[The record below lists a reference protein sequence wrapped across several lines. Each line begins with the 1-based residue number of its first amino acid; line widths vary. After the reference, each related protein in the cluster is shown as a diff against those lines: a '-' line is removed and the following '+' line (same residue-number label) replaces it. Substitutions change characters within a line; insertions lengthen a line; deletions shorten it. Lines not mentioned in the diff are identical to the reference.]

1 MEQYNRRQFLTGI
14 SAGLAVAGAAAYLP
28 KVAGT
33 SGSPSATH
41 VADNPT
47 DLGGDLGGEPI
58 VAYVRNRRSGEISLF
73 VGSREVTVRDNVVAA
88 KLASLAGRVV

>member
-33 SGSPSATH
+33 SASPSTTP
-41 VADNPT
+41 VPGNPT
-47 DLGGDLGGEPI
+47 DLGGDVGSEPI

-73 VGSREVTVRDNVVAA
+73 VGSREVTVRDSVVAA
-88 KLASLAGRVV
+88 KLASLAGRAV